1 MAALRRGTGRHGRG
15 VGPGR
20 ALAEAIALVLVP
32 LWAVAMLARLLLAM
46 RVPRV
51 EQVPQEQHVD
61 GGATLRYI
69 DVRDADDSATRLG
82 SVHETSPQVY
92 RSVCSCRD
100 FASVPVT
107 STGRAVELLRGHRT
121 SGGCRLART

>member
-1 MAALRRGTGRHGRG
+1 MAALRRGAGRHGRG
-15 VGPGR
+15 VGPGH
-20 ALAEAIALVLVP
+20 ALAEVVALVLVP

-46 RVPRV
+46 RTS
-51 EQVPQEQHVD
+51 QVVQEQHVI
-61 GGATLRYI
+61 GGVILRHL

-82 SVHETSPQVY
+82 SVHETSPRVY

-100 FASVPVT
+100 FASAPVT